1 VPPSAEPAPRRAGKR
16 VAISQ
21 SNYIPWKGYF
31 DLINLVDEFIVLD
44 DVQYTNQDWRN
55 RNRIKTPEGLL
66 WLTIPVTHGRS
77 SRRIDE
83 VTVSDP
89 AWGPRHWKTLA
100 QNYAR
105 APFFDSLRRVF
116 EPLYCE
122 TREPRLSRINH
133 LFMNALLRVLG
144 ITTRISFAW
153 DYEAA
158 GKSTARLVELCR
170 QSGAARYLSV
180 PGSRAYL
187 DESAFDEAGIELDWM
202 DYSGYPE
209 YPQLHG
215 DFEHKVTILDLLF
228 SVGAEAAPRYMKGFR
243 CSASP
248 SS

>member
-1 VPPSAEPAPRRAGKR
+1 LPPSPEPAPRGTGKR

-31 DLINLVDEFIVLD
+31 DLINFVDEFIILD
-44 DVQYTNQDWRN
+44 DVQYTTRDWRN
-55 RNRIKTPEGLL
+55 RNRIKTPAGLL
-66 WLTIPVTHGRS
+66 WLTIPVKHGSFS
-77 SRRIDE
+77 SRIEE

-89 AWGPRHWKTLA
+89 TWGPRHWKTIA

-105 APFFDSLRRVF
+105 APFFDSVRPVF
-116 EPLYCE
+116 EPLYSE
-122 TREPRLSRINH
+122 ASESSLSRINRT
-133 LFMNALLRVLG
+133 LIDAVCGTLG
-144 ITTRISFAW
+144 VTTRTSLAG

-187 DESAFDEAGIELDWM
+187 DESAFEEAGIELEWM

-215 DFEHKVTILDLLF
+215 AFEHKVTILDLLF
-228 SVGAEAAPRYMKGFR
+228 NVGADAARRYMKSFTGP
-243 CSASP
+243 AGP

>member
-1 VPPSAEPAPRRAGKR
+1 VPPSAEAAPPLAGKR

-44 DVQYTNQDWRN
+44 DVQYTTRDWRN
-55 RNRIKTPEGLL
+55 RNRIKTSEGLL
-66 WLTIPVTHGRS
+66 WLTLPVKAPGRS
-77 SRRIDE
+77 RINE

-89 AWGPRHWKTLA
+89 AWGPRHWKTIA

-105 APFFDSLRRVF
+105 APFFDSMLPVF
-116 EPLYCE
+116 EPLYTE
-122 TREPRLSRINH
+122 SRESSLSRINR
-133 LFMNALLRVLG
+133 LFMDAVCGTLG
-144 ITTRISFAW
+144 VTTKISVAW
-153 DYEAA
+153 EYEAA

-187 DESAFDEAGIELDWM
+187 QESAFEEAGIELEWM

-215 DFEHKVTILDLLF
+215 AFEHKVTILDLLF
-228 SVGAEAAPRYMKGFR
+228 NVGAEAAPRYMKSFR
-243 CSASP
+243 CSAGP